1 MKTNHVLFA
10 CCLLAIVLMLPGCSG
25 CWKQPV
31 PVIVNPTKYLEV
43 ANDEQE
49 ELWELISIKGETIGY
64 RCTTI
69 VKLAKEDETVYQL
82 VQEDVIKVDRLGQ
95 QMVGS
100 IRTTVQQKSDGSF
113 IQGEKIEHLSDQ
125 PMVTT
130 FVPGEGQDIMERTA
144 SMVIINPETGE
155 EDSNADPEGRNIASK
170 NIAWKPGTLGPFAK
184 LFSLWEKPIS
194 PGETRAIDYF
204 DLTLEQMVT
213 VELTA
218 GKVESLLYNN
228 RETNLI
234 PVIEVTKIG
243 DHSITS
249 HLWVDANGNIVK
261 TTLDGPSP
269 MEIVLSTEGKVMNAF
284 ENAGK
289 VNLNLYALVR
299 VQGTISQ
306 PRSTQKVV
314 FRLHRV
320 NVNDTNV
327 AGDFAKRIPETAF
340 QSVKPVDKD
349 TINVTVTASSPEA
362 MQAIHGS
369 VVPSAAKE
377 TTVAKD
383 LQYNEWLQSHSEK
396 IVAMAAKASERDYP
410 PWEVAVDLERFV
422 SQEMQRLS
430 YTSSF
435 ASASEVA
442 ETLKGDSAAYAV
454 LLAAVARAKR
464 IPSRVVAGL
473 VYTTTNTSEGVMVFH
488 FWTEMHIDGHWHPFD
503 ATTGN
508 GGADASRIVL
518 ARSNLAEE
526 SLPML
531 VGKALPL
538 VGHVQ
543 VSIVTSE

>member
-25 CWKQPV
+25 CWKQPE
-31 PVIVNPTKYLEV
+31 PAIVNPTKYLEI
-43 ANDEQE
+43 ANEEQE

-64 RCTTI
+64 RRTTI
-69 VKLAKEDETVYQL
+69 AKLAKEGETVYR
-82 VQEDVIKVDRLGQ
+82 VEQEDVIKANRLGQ
-95 QMVGS
+95 QMIGS
-100 IRTTVQQKSDGSF
+100 IRTSVQQKPDGTF
-113 IQGEKIEHLSDQ
+113 VQGEKIEHLSDQ

-130 FVPGEGQDIMERTA
+130 FVPGEEQGIMERSA
-144 SMVIINPETGE
+144 SKIVINPETGE
-155 EDSNADPEGRNIASK
+155 EDSNADPEGRNIAWK
-170 NIAWKPGTLGPFAK
+170 NIAWKQETLGPFAK
-184 LFSLWEKPIS
+184 LFSLWGKPIK
-194 PGETRAIDYF
+194 PGETRTIDYF

-213 VELTA
+213 IELTA
-218 GKVESLLYNN
+218 GKVEPLLYNN

-234 PVIEVTKIG
+234 PVVEVTKIG

-249 HLWVDANGNIVK
+249 YLWVDANGNIVK
-261 TTLDGPSP
+261 TTLNEPSP
-269 MEIVLSTEGKVMNAF
+269 MEIVLSTEEKVKNAF

-320 NVNDTNV
+320 NVNDANI

-340 QSVKPVDKD
+340 QSVKPLDENTLDVM
-349 TINVTVTASSPEA
+349 VTASSPEA

-369 VVPSAAKE
+369 VVSSAAKE
-377 TTVAKD
+377 TTVVED
-383 LQYNEWLQSHSEK
+383 LKYNEWLQSHSEK
-396 IVAMAAKASERDYP
+396 IAAMAAKASDRDYP

-430 YTSSF
+430 YISSF

-442 ETLKGDSAAYAV
+442 ETLKGDSAAYTV
-454 LLAAVARAKR
+454 LLAAVARAKK

-488 FWTEMHIDGHWHPFD
+488 FWTEMYIDGHWHSFD

-531 VGKALPL
+531 VGKTLPL
-538 VGHVQ
+538 VGHLQ